1 MYEIWLALNI
11 GFEWLLM
18 HELSIVVAALI
29 WIALMLIA
37 AKKAGEGQWAQAIK
51 PALLAGVV
59 IWLISI
65 FALPSVTRSSLS
77 QVSYW
82 VDWVNVIGLA
92 AVVGALVTAYVWP
105 LLVMSRSR

>member
-18 HELSIVVAALI
+18 HELAIIVAALV

-37 AKKAGEGQWAQAIK
+37 SKKTGEGRWAQNFK
-51 PALLAGVV
+51 PALIAGVV
-59 IWLISI
+59 IWLVSI
-65 FALPSVTRSSLS
+65 FALPSMTRSSLG

-82 VDWVNVIGLA
+82 VDWLNVIGLA
-92 AVVGALVTAYVWP
+92 AVVGALVAAYVWP